1 MQELSAE
8 DFSTDEEPESSQ
20 EDMAHDGEESEIE
33 E

>member
-8 DFSTDEEPESSQ
+8 DFMTDEEPESGE
-20 EDMAHDGEESEIE
+20 EDMADDGEESEME